1 MKHKIQRRRFDM
13 PTSQRMAMLRNLTTD
28 VLKYGYVKT
37 TEARAKELRRLV
49 ERMITLGKKDDY
61 LAKKKAA
68 GFIYDKKS
76 IIDNNL
82 NKSGKEISKEASV
95 IWNNMTC
102 VVIQIYIKKARIF
115 NYIDLASK
123 KYSTLFKYSHKI
135 ISYLVKCSSSRG
147 FKISSH

>member
-68 GFIYDKKS
+68 GFIYDKNTVKKLF
-76 IIDNNL
+76 I
-82 NKSGKEISKEASV
+82 EIAP
-95 IWNNMTC
+95 
-102 VVIQIYIKKARIF
+102 
-115 NYIDLASK
+115 
-123 KYSTLFKYSHKI
+123 KYSDRSGGYTRI
-135 ISYLVKCSSSRG
+135 IRKG
-147 FKISSH
+147 FRPGDGAEIVILELI